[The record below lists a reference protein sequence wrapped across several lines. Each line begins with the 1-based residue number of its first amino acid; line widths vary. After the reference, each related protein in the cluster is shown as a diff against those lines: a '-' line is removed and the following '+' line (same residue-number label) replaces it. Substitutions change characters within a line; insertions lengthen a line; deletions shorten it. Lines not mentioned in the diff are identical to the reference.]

1 MNKVKKIQLVLFSAI
16 SCVVLLGCSDFG
28 DRDNPLDPGASN
40 YIAESLTESS
50 SSIKISSSSDVSSGN
65 VTDSI
70 VSSSSNLLG
79 NSSSLITEVTSSG
92 SVDTVLS
99 SGIDVSS
106 SSQVLESESSSSE
119 ISQGINSSSS
129 VLSSS
134 SFGLS
139 SSSIE
144 MQSSS
149 SVAVW
154 VCGDSTVSRGGVEY
168 KTVLINEQCWTKENM
183 KYEPSTGTTM
193 CYDNLE
199 SNCETYGRLY
209 DYEAAA
215 LACPSGFRLPTQEEM
230 IAMQEY
236 SGADMYDAGKH
247 LKTTTGWT
255 GENGD
260 DFLGFSALPGGR
272 CDEEQT
278 CRNIGATGYWW
289 TSTEKVKNSN
299 HYTLFLTGDTDSFS
313 ASTTMDNDQYISV
326 RCVKK

>member
-1 MNKVKKIQLVLFSAI
+1 MNKVKKTQLVLFSAI

-106 SSQVLESESSSSE
+106 SSPVLESESSSSE

-129 VLSSS
+129 S

-139 SSSIE
+139 SSSVVV
-144 MQSSS
+144 SSS

>member
-40 YIAESLTESS
+40 YVAESLTESS

-144 MQSSS
+144 KQSSS

-183 KYEPSTGTTM
+183 KYVPSTGTTM

>member
-79 NSSSLITEVTSSG
+79 NSSSLITEVSSSG

-129 VLSSS
+129 ALLSSS
-134 SFGLS
+134 SVVV
-139 SSSIE
+139 
-144 MQSSS
+144 SSS

-183 KYEPSTGTTM
+183 KYVPSTGTTM

-299 HYTLFLTGDTDSFS
+299 HYTLFLTGDSDSFS

>member
-1 MNKVKKIQLVLFSAI
+1 MNKVKKIQLVLFSVI

-106 SSQVLESESSSSE
+106 SSQVLELESSSSE
-119 ISQGINSSSS
+119 ISQGINSSSG

-139 SSSIE
+139 SSSVVV
-144 MQSSS
+144 SSS

-183 KYEPSTGTTM
+183 KYVPSTGTTM

-272 CDEEQT
+272 CNEEQT
-278 CRNIGATGYWW
+278 CSNIGATGYWW

-299 HYTLFLTGDTDSFS
+299 HYTLFLTGDADSFS

>member
-1 MNKVKKIQLVLFSAI
+1 MNKVKKTQLVLFSAI

-119 ISQGINSSSS
+119 ISQGINSSSG

-139 SSSIE
+139 SSSVVV
-144 MQSSS
+144 SSS

-183 KYEPSTGTTM
+183 KYVPSTGTTM

-272 CDEEQT
+272 CNEEQT
-278 CRNIGATGYWW
+278 CSNIRATGYWW

>member
-50 SSIKISSSSDVSSGN
+50 SSKKISSSSDVSSGN

-106 SSQVLESESSSSE
+106 SSQVLELESSSSE
-119 ISQGINSSSS
+119 ISQGINSSSG

-139 SSSIE
+139 SSSVVV
-144 MQSSS
+144 SSS

-183 KYEPSTGTTM
+183 KYVPSTGTTM

-272 CDEEQT
+272 CNEEQT
-278 CRNIGATGYWW
+278 CSNIGATGYWW

>member
-40 YIAESLTESS
+40 YVAESLTESS

-129 VLSSS
+129 TLLSSS
-134 SFGLS
+134 SVVV
-139 SSSIE
+139 
-144 MQSSS
+144 SSS

-183 KYEPSTGTTM
+183 KYVPSTGTTM

>member
-129 VLSSS
+129 ALLSSS
-134 SFGLS
+134 SVVV
-139 SSSIE
+139 
-144 MQSSS
+144 SSS

-209 DYEAAA
+209 DYEAAT

-289 TSTEKVKNSN
+289 TSTEKAKNSN

>member
-40 YIAESLTESS
+40 YVAESLTESS

-129 VLSSS
+129 S

-139 SSSIE
+139 SSSVVV
-144 MQSSS
+144 SSS

>member
-40 YIAESLTESS
+40 YVAESLTESS

-129 VLSSS
+129 ALLSSS
-134 SFGLS
+134 SVVV
-139 SSSIE
+139 
-144 MQSSS
+144 SSS

-183 KYEPSTGTTM
+183 KYVPSTGTTM

>member
-1 MNKVKKIQLVLFSAI
+1 MNKVKKTQLVLFSAI

-40 YIAESLTESS
+40 YVAESLTESS

-70 VSSSSNLLG
+70 VSSSGNLLG
-79 NSSSLITEVTSSG
+79 NSSSLITEVSSSS

-106 SSQVLESESSSSE
+106 SSQVLESVSSSSG
-119 ISQGINSSSS
+119 ISQGINSSSG

-139 SSSIE
+139 SSSVVV
-144 MQSSS
+144 SSS

-199 SNCETYGRLY
+199 SNCEIYGRLY

>member
-1 MNKVKKIQLVLFSAI
+1 MNKVKKTQLFLFSAI

-50 SSIKISSSSDVSSGN
+50 SSIKISSSSDISSGN

-129 VLSSS
+129 TLLSSS
-134 SFGLS
+134 SVVV
-139 SSSIE
+139 
-144 MQSSS
+144 SSS

>member
-1 MNKVKKIQLVLFSAI
+1 MNKVKKTQLVLFSAI

-40 YIAESLTESS
+40 YVAESLTESS

-92 SVDTVLS
+92 SIDTVLS

-139 SSSIE
+139 SSSVVV
-144 MQSSS
+144 SSS

>member
-129 VLSSS
+129 ALLSSS
-134 SFGLS
+134 SVVV
-139 SSSIE
+139 
-144 MQSSS
+144 SSS

-183 KYEPSTGTTM
+183 KYVPSTGTTM

>member
-1 MNKVKKIQLVLFSAI
+1 MNKVKKLQLVLFSAI

-129 VLSSS
+129 AL
-134 SFGLS
+134 LS

-183 KYEPSTGTTM
+183 KYVPSTGTTM

>member
-1 MNKVKKIQLVLFSAI
+1 MNKVKKTQLFLFSAI

-50 SSIKISSSSDVSSGN
+50 SSIKISSSSDISSGN

-119 ISQGINSSSS
+119 ISQGINSSSG

-139 SSSIE
+139 SSSVVV
-144 MQSSS
+144 SSS

>member
-1 MNKVKKIQLVLFSAI
+1 MNKVKKTQLFLFSAI

-50 SSIKISSSSDVSSGN
+50 SSIKISSSSDISSGN

-79 NSSSLITEVTSSG
+79 NSSSLITEVSSSG

-129 VLSSS
+129 S

-139 SSSIE
+139 SSSVVV
-144 MQSSS
+144 SSS

>member
-70 VSSSSNLLG
+70 VSSSGNLLG

-129 VLSSS
+129 ALLSSS
-134 SFGLS
+134 SVVV
-139 SSSIE
+139 
-144 MQSSS
+144 SSS

-154 VCGDSTVSRGGVEY
+154 VCGDSTVSRDGVEY

-183 KYEPSTGTTM
+183 KYVPSTGTTM

>member
-79 NSSSLITEVTSSG
+79 NSSSLITEVSSSG

>member
-1 MNKVKKIQLVLFSAI
+1 MNKVKKTQLVLFSAI

-70 VSSSSNLLG
+70 VSSSGNLLG

-129 VLSSS
+129 ALLSSS
-134 SFGLS
+134 SVVV
-139 SSSIE
+139 
-144 MQSSS
+144 SSS

>member
-16 SCVVLLGCSDFG
+16 SCVVLWGCSDFG

>member
-129 VLSSS
+129 ALLSSS
-134 SFGLS
+134 SVVV
-139 SSSIE
+139 
-144 MQSSS
+144 SSS

>member
-40 YIAESLTESS
+40 YVAESLTESS
-50 SSIKISSSSDVSSGN
+50 SSIKNSSSSDVSSGN

-79 NSSSLITEVTSSG
+79 NSSSLITEVTSSS

-129 VLSSS
+129 ALLSSS
-134 SFGLS
+134 SVVV
-139 SSSIE
+139 
-144 MQSSS
+144 SSS

-183 KYEPSTGTTM
+183 KYVPSTGTTM

>member
-40 YIAESLTESS
+40 YVAESLTESS

-106 SSQVLESESSSSE
+106 SSQVLELESSSSE
-119 ISQGINSSSS
+119 ISQGINSSSG

-139 SSSIE
+139 SSSVVV
-144 MQSSS
+144 SSS

-272 CDEEQT
+272 CNEEQT
-278 CRNIGATGYWW
+278 CSNIGATGYWW

>member
-50 SSIKISSSSDVSSGN
+50 SSIKISSSSDVSSGD

>member
-199 SNCETYGRLY
+199 SNCEIYGRLY

>member
-79 NSSSLITEVTSSG
+79 NSSSLITEVSSSG

-119 ISQGINSSSS
+119 ISQGINSSSG

-183 KYEPSTGTTM
+183 KYVPSTGTTM

-215 LACPSGFRLPTQEEM
+215 LACPSGFRLPTQEEI

>member
-106 SSQVLESESSSSE
+106 SSQVLELESSSSE
-119 ISQGINSSSS
+119 ISQGINSSSG

-139 SSSIE
+139 SSSVVV
-144 MQSSS
+144 SSS

-183 KYEPSTGTTM
+183 KYVPSTGTTM

-272 CDEEQT
+272 CNEEQT
-278 CRNIGATGYWW
+278 CSNIGATGYWW

-299 HYTLFLTGDTDSFS
+299 HYTLFLTGDADSFS

>member
-40 YIAESLTESS
+40 YVAESLTESS

-106 SSQVLESESSSSE
+106 SSQVLELESSSSE
-119 ISQGINSSSS
+119 ISQGINSSSG

-139 SSSIE
+139 SSSVVV
-144 MQSSS
+144 SSS

-183 KYEPSTGTTM
+183 KYVPSTGTTM

-272 CDEEQT
+272 CNEEQT
-278 CRNIGATGYWW
+278 CSNIGATGYWW

>member
-28 DRDNPLDPGASN
+28 VRDNPLDLGASN

-106 SSQVLESESSSSE
+106 SSQVLELESSSSE
-119 ISQGINSSSS
+119 ISQGINSSSG

-139 SSSIE
+139 SSSVVV
-144 MQSSS
+144 SSS

-183 KYEPSTGTTM
+183 KYVPSTGTTM

-272 CDEEQT
+272 CNEEQT
-278 CRNIGATGYWW
+278 CSNIGATGYWW

-299 HYTLFLTGDTDSFS
+299 HYTLFLTGDADSFS

>member
-1 MNKVKKIQLVLFSAI
+1 MNKVKKLQLVLFSAI

-50 SSIKISSSSDVSSGN
+50 SSKKISSSSDVSSGN

-106 SSQVLESESSSSE
+106 SSQVLELESSSSE
-119 ISQGINSSSS
+119 ISQGINSSSG

-139 SSSIE
+139 SSSVVV
-144 MQSSS
+144 SSS

-183 KYEPSTGTTM
+183 KYVPSTGTTM

-272 CDEEQT
+272 CNEEQT
-278 CRNIGATGYWW
+278 CSNIGATGYWW

>member
-70 VSSSSNLLG
+70 VSSSGNLLG

-119 ISQGINSSSS
+119 ISQGINSSSG

-139 SSSIE
+139 SSSVVV
-144 MQSSS
+144 SSS

-289 TSTEKVKNSN
+289 TSTEKAKNSN
-299 HYTLFLTGDTDSFS
+299 HYTLFLTGDSDSFS

>member
-129 VLSSS
+129 ALLSSS
-134 SFGLS
+134 SVVV
-139 SSSIE
+139 
-144 MQSSS
+144 SSS

-289 TSTEKVKNSN
+289 TSTEKAKNSN
-299 HYTLFLTGDTDSFS
+299 HYTLFLTGDSDSFS

>member
-1 MNKVKKIQLVLFSAI
+1 MNKVKKTQLVLFSAI

-106 SSQVLESESSSSE
+106 SSQVLGSESSSSE
-119 ISQGINSSSS
+119 ISQGINSSSG

-139 SSSIE
+139 SSSVVV
-144 MQSSS
+144 SSS

-183 KYEPSTGTTM
+183 KYVPSTGTTM

-272 CDEEQT
+272 CNEEQT
-278 CRNIGATGYWW
+278 CSNIGATGYWW

>member
-40 YIAESLTESS
+40 YVAESLTESS

-129 VLSSS
+129 TLLSSS
-134 SFGLS
+134 SVVV
-139 SSSIE
+139 
-144 MQSSS
+144 SSS

>member
-40 YIAESLTESS
+40 YVAESLTESS

-106 SSQVLESESSSSE
+106 SSQVLELESSSSE
-119 ISQGINSSSS
+119 ISQGINSSSG

-139 SSSIE
+139 SSSVVV
-144 MQSSS
+144 SSS

-183 KYEPSTGTTM
+183 KYVPSTGTTM

-272 CDEEQT
+272 CNEEQT
-278 CRNIGATGYWW
+278 CSNIGATGYWW

-299 HYTLFLTGDTDSFS
+299 HYTLFLTGDADSFS

>member
-40 YIAESLTESS
+40 YVAESLTESS

-106 SSQVLESESSSSE
+106 SSHVLESESSSSE

-129 VLSSS
+129 ALLSSS
-134 SFGLS
+134 SVVV
-139 SSSIE
+139 
-144 MQSSS
+144 SSS

-168 KTVLINEQCWTKENM
+168 KTVLINEHCWTKENM
-183 KYEPSTGTTM
+183 KYVPSTGTTM

-247 LKTTTGWT
+247 LKTTTGWA

-272 CDEEQT
+272 CNEEQT
-278 CRNIGATGYWW
+278 CSNIGATGYWW

-299 HYTLFLTGDTDSFS
+299 HYTLFLTGDADSFS

>member
-1 MNKVKKIQLVLFSAI
+1 MNKVKKTQLVLFSAI

-40 YIAESLTESS
+40 YVAESLTESS

-79 NSSSLITEVTSSG
+79 NSSSLITEVTSSS

-119 ISQGINSSSS
+119 ISQGINSSSG

-139 SSSIE
+139 SSSVVV
-144 MQSSS
+144 SSS

-183 KYEPSTGTTM
+183 KYVPSTGTTM

-272 CDEEQT
+272 CNEEQT
-278 CRNIGATGYWW
+278 CSNIGATGYWW

-299 HYTLFLTGDTDSFS
+299 HYTLFLTGDADSFS

>member
-40 YIAESLTESS
+40 YVAESLTGSS

-106 SSQVLESESSSSE
+106 SSQVLELESSSSE
-119 ISQGINSSSS
+119 ISQGINSSSG

-139 SSSIE
+139 SSSVVV
-144 MQSSS
+144 SSS

-272 CDEEQT
+272 CNEEQT
-278 CRNIGATGYWW
+278 CSNIGATGYWW

>member
-119 ISQGINSSSS
+119 ISQGINSSSG